1 MANGE
6 KEGVGWGRR
15 LVFLEPLLNQLCKD
29 SQKLQASWVPSG
41 QGRLQR
47 LQTAKMVLSQGG
59 LPSPPPPL
67 KPSQSSKCRR
77 SLGWFVLNSWTN
89 LCHRVQL
96 FFFFFLKTIAALL
109 NKQHCQD
116 YSTLHVCEAPKFTGH
131 GQKPFL

>member
-59 LPSPPPPL
+59 AAILSPSPKAFPEL
-67 KPSQSSKCRR
+67 KVQAKSGMVCFKLLDQSLSQSTI
-77 SLGWFVLNSWTN
+77 V
-89 LCHRVQL
+89 
-96 FFFFFLKTIAALL
+96 FFFFFKDNSSIT
-109 NKQHCQD
+109 
-116 YSTLHVCEAPKFTGH
+116 
-131 GQKPFL
+131 